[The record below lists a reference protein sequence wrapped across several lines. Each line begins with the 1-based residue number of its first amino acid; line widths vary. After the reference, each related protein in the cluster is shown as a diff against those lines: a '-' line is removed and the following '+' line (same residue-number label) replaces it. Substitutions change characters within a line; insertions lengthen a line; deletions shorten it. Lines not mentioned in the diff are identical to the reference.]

1 MMLFKLLRANL
12 RVLREI
18 LNTLIRMEAKINNM
32 ATKSDLENA
41 IASVNTAV
49 QQLGADLVKVIADL
63 QAKIDAGAPPADFQP
78 EVDSLNG
85 IATAVAGFDAQ
96 AQAADGV
103 PPAENQTA

>member
-1 MMLFKLLRANL
+1 MLMMLFKLLRANL
-12 RVLREI
+12 RVLRDI
-18 LNTLIRMEAKINNM
+18 LNTLIRMEAKINHM
-32 ATKSDLENA
+32 ATKTDLENA

-49 QQLGADLVKVIADL
+49 QQLGADLVKVIA
-63 QAKIDAGAPPADFQP
+63 AGAPPADFQP